1 MPVVPILIKAGA
13 LGAIDAI
20 EHELSKFSSE
30 RINVRVIDTGVGDI
44 TASDVQNVSASN
56 KNAIIVGF
64 TVKVERQAVDLAE
77 RLGVE
82 INTFDIIYE
91 LSDWL
96 NNALKNRTPKLE
108 EMIVTG
114 KVKILKHFSS
124 QKNTHVI
131 GARVEEGH
139 IKMNQKVK
147 ITRRDIEIG
156 KGVNKNLQQQKSDV
170 QKIDE
175 GEFGMQL
182 ETRTDIAPGDYLEP
196 YDIVIT

>member
-1 MPVVPILIKAGA
+1 VPLK
-13 LGAIDAI
+13 LSNTS
-20 EHELSKFSSE
+20 LSKFSSE

-44 TASDVQNVSASN
+44 TANDVQNVSAT

-64 TVKVERQAVDLAE
+64 TVKAERQAVDLAE

-96 NNALKNRTPKLE
+96 NTALKNRTPQME
-108 EMIVTG
+108 EMVFTG
-114 KVKILKHFSS
+114 KVKILKHFST

-131 GARVEEGH
+131 GARVEEGY

-147 ITRRDIEIG
+147 ITRRDIESV
-156 KGVNKNLQQQKSDV
+156 KVPSRTCNNKNLMYKRS
-170 QKIDE
+170 
-175 GEFGMQL
+175 
-182 ETRTDIAPGDYLEP
+182 TRVNLVCNSKLRPKLLQEIIWNLM
-196 YDIVIT
+196 IL